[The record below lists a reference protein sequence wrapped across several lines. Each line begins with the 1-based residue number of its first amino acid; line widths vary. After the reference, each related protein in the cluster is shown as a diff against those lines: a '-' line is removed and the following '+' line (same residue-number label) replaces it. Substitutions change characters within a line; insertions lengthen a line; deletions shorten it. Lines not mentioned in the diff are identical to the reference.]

1 MSVSPV
7 VLCQADQ
14 AVFLP
19 HPRMCE
25 TVSQPVTAWN
35 NDRAMHLDGPNWA
48 DRV

>member
-25 TVSQPVTAWN
+25 TVSQPVTALN
-35 NDRAMHLDGPNWA
+35 NDRAMHLDGPN
-48 DRV
+48 